1 MSSMSYR
8 ITLLIP
14 QYVFNK
20 NYPIDPI
27 TFGEKLRRKRI
38 DSGLQIK
45 ELANIIGVTDDT
57 IINWE
62 KRDVSPA
69 SNNLKKIKKWSD
81 AISIY
86 EMKK

>member
-1 MSSMSYR
+1 MH
-8 ITLLIP
+8 
-14 QYVFNK
+14 
-20 NYPIDPI
+20 PI

-45 ELANIIGVTDDT
+45 QLANIIGVTDDT

-62 KRDVSPA
+62 KRHVSPTY
-69 SNNLKKIKKWSD
+69 NNLKKLEKWNN